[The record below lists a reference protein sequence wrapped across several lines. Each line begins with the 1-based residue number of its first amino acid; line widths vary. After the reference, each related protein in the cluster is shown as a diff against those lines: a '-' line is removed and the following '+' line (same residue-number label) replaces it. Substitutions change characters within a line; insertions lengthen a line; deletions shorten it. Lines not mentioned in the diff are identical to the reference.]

1 MIATPPLFQDTKPDF
16 ADVRLRWS
24 HYWAGEVYQRP
35 IVLAAAPK
43 HGKEFA
49 WGGNSYWHG
58 MNHKWTEQCARID
71 HFLENMDFLGELL
84 PSSGP
89 DLGPS
94 QFAAFFGAELKC
106 VEGSGGTSWVDPII
120 DNWDDVLPLRFD
132 EQNHWWQQILKYAR
146 ALHAHSRGRYLL
158 DICDI
163 HSNFDALAALR
174 GDANLCMDLY
184 DAPEQV
190 AEAMRNVRAAYQPI
204 YDGLYQASG
213 LSHETGSCGWVPFW
227 CEGKFA
233 TIQCDAICLT
243 SPEMSRKYII
253 PALEEEA
260 NFLDHCVYHLDGP
273 GTLVHLDDILSIKR
287 IDAIQWVSGDGQ
299 PPMHTWREL
308 LHKIHDAGK
317 GLTIYGIDCAMVKE
331 IHQEFGPRGM
341 VYQPG
346 GPRDEILE
354 LLDWLVAHT

>member
-1 MIATPPLFQDTKPDF
+1 MTAMTPLFQDTKPDF
-16 ADVRLRWS
+16 AEVRQRWS

-35 IVLAAAPK
+35 IVIASAPK
-43 HGKEFA
+43 PGKEMA
-49 WGGNSYWHG
+49 WGGNSYQHG
-58 MNHKWTEQCARID
+58 MYHKWEEQCARID
-71 HFLENMDFLGELL
+71 HWLDNMDFLGEAL
-84 PSSGP
+84 PSTGP

-106 VEGSGGTSWVDPII
+106 VEGSWTSWVDPII
-120 DNWDDVLPLRFD
+120 EDWASVLPLHVD
-132 EQNHWWQQILKYAR
+132 TQNHWWRQMMDYCHTLQ
-146 ALHAHSRGRYLL
+146 AHSRGRYILE
-158 DICDI
+158 ICDL

-174 GDANLCMDLY
+174 GDARLCMDLY
-184 DAPEQV
+184 DTPELV

-204 YDGLYQASG
+204 YDGLYDACG
-213 LSHETGSCGWVPFW
+213 LSHATGSCGWVPFW

-243 SPEMSRKYII
+243 SPEMSREYII

-273 GTLVHLDDILSIKR
+273 GTLVHLDDLLSIKR

-299 PPMHTWREL
+299 PAMHTWREL

-317 GLTIYGIDCAMVKE
+317 GLIIYSPSCEQVKE
-331 IHQEFGPRGM
+331 MHREFGPRGM

-346 GPRDEILE
+346 GTRDEILE
-354 LLDWLVAHT
+354 LMDWLVANT